1 MKRKLSLDE
10 KVRLSVRTAFNM
22 HKPIDGYINKQSK
35 LSFTMMSNLEFEIYI
50 NVGNT
55 IYESIYRNIRTFIKG
70 TSVSYENE

>member
-1 MKRKLSLDE
+1 MKRNLTLDE

-35 LSFTMMSNLEFEIYI
+35 LSFTMMSKLDFEIYI

-55 IYESIYRNIRTFIKG
+55 IYESMCRNIRSFIKG
-70 TSVSYENE
+70 TTI